1 MSNNDGLEKPTFI
14 YREEMTSNTE
24 YIDWLR
30 EIKQRYRKSQT
41 KAAVRVNSAMLEFYW
56 SVGRDLVRMR
66 AEQKWGS
73 GVVKQFSLDMREAFP
88 NERGFSYT
96 NVKDIKRWYLFYY
109 EQVTKSHQAGGLL
122 GNEKSHQVGGFLK
135 SDNDRQ
141 LANSIESTDKDLQA
155 VGFLEMP
162 VIFGNVPWKH
172 HVHIVSKS
180 KSLNEALFYV
190 NKVVEEGWSRSML
203 EDKMADH
210 LFEKQGSA
218 ITNFDT
224 TLPAPDSKLAK
235 ELLKSEYNLSFISSK
250 DVEEEKDLEDALAR
264 NVTKFL
270 LELGKGFAYV
280 GRQMEL
286 QMPGGQSFFPDLV
299 FYHIPRKLYLV
310 VELKVVEYMPEF
322 AGKLNFYVNAANQLL
337 KGDGD
342 NPSIGLIICK
352 SLDKTL
358 VEWSLKGIE
367 TPLGVATYQLQEVV
381 ERTIIEYEL
390 DKKKQ

>member
-73 GVVKQFSLDMREAFP
+73 GVVKQFSLDMREAIP

-122 GNEKSHQVGGFLK
+122 GNEKSHQVGGFLE

-224 TLPAPDSKLAK
+224 TLPAPDRNTPWRS
-235 ELLKSEYNLSFISSK
+235 NLPIAGS
-250 DVEEEKDLEDALAR
+250 
-264 NVTKFL
+264 
-270 LELGKGFAYV
+270 GGAYDY
-280 GRQMEL
+280 R
-286 QMPGGQSFFPDLV
+286 
-299 FYHIPRKLYLV
+299 I
-310 VELKVVEYMPEF
+310 
-322 AGKLNFYVNAANQLL
+322 
-337 KGDGD
+337 
-342 NPSIGLIICK
+342 
-352 SLDKTL
+352 
-358 VEWSLKGIE
+358 
-367 TPLGVATYQLQEVV
+367 
-381 ERTIIEYEL
+381 
-390 DKKKQ
+390 